1 MTTNSFGVDIDGKG
15 YMVLFPKIAVRSR
28 MNHACKPSAITRF
41 NATTLSNTATA
52 FHDILPDEELTISYA
67 EFGLPSTA
75 RQRSLRKWGFT
86 CTCSLCSLPA
96 PELAASDERR
106 TRVSRLGKEVIELVT
121 DGSREDLRTAAELY
135 GEAVDAVR
143 EEGLV
148 PHLGGH
154 YQVLGQL
161 WAAAGEVERGRE
173 WVRRGKVET
182 EGFEGVW
189 G

>member
-1 MTTNSFGVDIDGKG
+1 MTHG
-15 YMVLFPKIAVRSR
+15 
-28 MNHACKPSAITRF
+28 
-41 NATTLSNTATA
+41 
-52 FHDILPDEELTISYA
+52 
-67 EFGLPSTA
+67 
-75 RQRSLRKWGFT
+75 
-86 CTCSLCSLPA
+86 
-96 PELAASDERR
+96 
-106 TRVSRLGKEVIELVT
+106 
-121 DGSREDLRTAAELY
+121 GSREDLRTAAELY
-135 GEAVDAVR
+135 AEAVDAVR